1 MERAG
6 TEMRAAGWRGPAG
19 PEGHAGPVEAG
30 GRYADWFVGGS
41 RKPVQPAVPQAPVQA
56 AAPMTRAE
64 LARQTLQLL
73 SGAGEQFHGKVESRL
88 PEGHRMKKAIL
99 AELLEGI
106 PYLGTCRIG
115 RVPLYKN
122 GTLFSV
128 AEFYVTNFDAKLS
141 TRSPHFFNYGEEALK
156 GGAMFYG
163 VGIVADKYG
172 RRLAF
177 DRRFGDEGLYFQTK
191 EEAVA
196 LYAMASI
203 ATGKSIAEL
212 KQLDRN
218 NFPNAGRPQD

>member
-6 TEMRAAGWRGPAG
+6 TEMRALALRGPAAG
-19 PEGHAGPVEAG
+19 EGRSNPIAAG
-30 GRYADWFVGGS
+30 GRYAEWFIGQG
-41 RKPVQPAVPQAPVQA
+41 RNPVQRAGQPDDRQARA
-56 AAPMTRAE
+56 ITRAE
-64 LARQTLQLL
+64 LARQTLALL

-99 AELLEGI
+99 AELLEGV
-106 PYLGTCRIG
+106 PHLGTCRIG

-122 GTLFSV
+122 GSLFSI

-141 TRSPHFFNYGEEALK
+141 TRSPHFFNYAEDALK

-163 VGIVADKYG
+163 VGIFADKYG

-203 ATGKSIAEL
+203 ATGKSLAEL

-218 NFPNAGRPQD
+218 NFPNAGKLRE